1 MKKPVY
7 VIDAMN
13 YIFRA
18 YHALPANITAPSG
31 MLTNAVLG
39 YLRTLLRIIKER
51 RPEYMAAAF
60 EGDGSFRSTMYSAYK
75 ATRKQ
80 TPDDLEAQFDY
91 CRRITEAI
99 GVTCLEAD
107 DYEADDVIGTIAIRM
122 VALGHP
128 VVIVTGDKDMSQ
140 LVCNSVQIYDMA
152 KESWLNESGV
162 REKFGVAPSQI
173 PDLLA
178 LHGDSVDNIP
188 GVAGVGEK
196 TARQILSV
204 CKNVE
209 DLANIDFSDR
219 MSFRGRDEIL
229 RRIRENISHMMGLL
243 PTMPS
248 SSALASLARA
258 SARARLV
265 SFCAARVASC
275 SFPALASAAL
285 LSVALSSSF
294 LAVLSKSAR

>member
-18 YHALPANITAPSG
+18 YHALPDNITAPSG

-140 LVCNSVQIYDMA
+140 LVCNSVQIYDLA

-229 RRIRENISHMMGLL
+229 RRIRENMEAVRISRK
-243 PTMPS
+243 
-248 SSALASLARA
+248 LATICCEVPLEISPEVLRY
-258 SARARLV
+258 RRGDRTQLHPL
-265 SFCAARVASC
+265 CAELGFARVLEDI
-275 SFPALASAAL
+275 PLAQPMLFS
-285 LSVALSSSF
+285 
-294 LAVLSKSAR
+294 

>member
-18 YHALPANITAPSG
+18 YHALPDNITAPSG

-60 EGDGSFRSTMYSAYK
+60 EGDTSFRSAMFAAYK

-80 TPDDLEAQFDY
+80 TPDDLEPQFDY
-91 CRRITEAI
+91 CRRITEAVGI
-99 GVTCLEAD
+99 TCLEAD
-107 DYEADDVIGTIAIRM
+107 DYEADDVIGTIAMRM
-122 VALGHP
+122 TALDHP

-140 LVCNSVQIYDMA
+140 LVCDSVQIYDMA

-209 DLANIDFSDR
+209 DLAHADFGER
-219 MSFRGRDEIL
+219 VRFRGRDEIL
-229 RRIRENISHMMGLL
+229 RRIRENMESVRISRK
-243 PTMPS
+243 
-248 SSALASLARA
+248 LATICCEVPMEISPEVLRYRRGDREQLKPLCAELGFVRVIDDIPLAQPMLF
-258 SARARLV
+258 S
-265 SFCAARVASC
+265 
-275 SFPALASAAL
+275 
-285 LSVALSSSF
+285 
-294 LAVLSKSAR
+294 

>member
-18 YHALPANITAPSG
+18 YHALPDNITSPSG

-39 YLRTLLRIIKER
+39 YLRTLLRIIKEH

-60 EGDGSFRSTMYSAYK
+60 EGGRSFRSTMFSAYK

-80 TPDDLEAQFDY
+80 TPDDLEAQFAY

-99 GVTCLEAD
+99 GVSCLEAS
-107 DYEADDVIGTIAIRM
+107 DYEADDVIGTIAMRM
-122 VALGHP
+122 SALGHP

-140 LVCNSVQIYDMA
+140 LVCDSVQIYDMA

-162 REKFGVAPSQI
+162 REKFGVAPCQI

-204 CKNVE
+204 CSNVE
-209 DLANIDFSDR
+209 DVTNVDLAGR

-229 RRIRENISHMMGLL
+229 KRIRENMEAVRISRKLATICCEVPMEITPEVLRYRRGNHVQLKPLCAELGFVRVLDDIPL
-243 PTMPS
+243 AQPTLFS
-248 SSALASLARA
+248 
-258 SARARLV
+258 
-265 SFCAARVASC
+265 
-275 SFPALASAAL
+275 
-285 LSVALSSSF
+285 
-294 LAVLSKSAR
+294 

>member
-18 YHALPANITAPSG
+18 YHALPDNITAPSG

-60 EGDGSFRSTMYSAYK
+60 EGATSFRSTMFAAYK

-99 GVTCLEAD
+99 GIACLEAD
-107 DYEADDVIGTIAIRM
+107 DYEADDVIGTIAMRM
-122 VALGHP
+122 TALGHP

-140 LVCNSVQIYDMA
+140 LVCDNVQIYDMA
-152 KESWLNESGV
+152 KENWLNESGV

-209 DLANIDFSDR
+209 DLAQVDFGDR
-219 MSFRGRDEIL
+219 VRFRGRDEIL
-229 RRIRENISHMMGLL
+229 RRIRENMESVRISRK
-243 PTMPS
+243 
-248 SSALASLARA
+248 LATICCEVPMEISPDILRY
-258 SARARLV
+258 RRGDHGQLKRL
-265 SFCAARVASC
+265 CAELGFARVMEDI
-275 SFPALASAAL
+275 PLAQPMLFS
-285 LSVALSSSF
+285 
-294 LAVLSKSAR
+294 

>member
-18 YHALPANITAPSG
+18 YHALPDNITAPSG

-60 EGDGSFRSTMYSAYK
+60 EGDTSFRSTMFAAYK

-91 CRRITEAI
+91 CRRITEAVGI
-99 GVTCLEAD
+99 TCLEAD
-107 DYEADDVIGTIAIRM
+107 DYEADDVIGTIAMRM
-122 VALGHP
+122 TAMGHP

-140 LVCNSVQIYDMA
+140 LVCDNVQIYDMA

-162 REKFGVAPSQI
+162 REKFGVAPNQI

-209 DLANIDFSDR
+209 DLAHVDFGDR
-219 MSFRGRDEIL
+219 VRFRGRDEIL
-229 RRIRENISHMMGLL
+229 RRIRENMESVRISRK
-243 PTMPS
+243 
-248 SSALASLARA
+248 LATICCEVPMEISPEVLRYRRGDREQLKPLCAELGFVRVIDDIPLAQPMLF
-258 SARARLV
+258 S
-265 SFCAARVASC
+265 
-275 SFPALASAAL
+275 
-285 LSVALSSSF
+285 
-294 LAVLSKSAR
+294 

>member
-18 YHALPANITAPSG
+18 YHALPDNITAPSG

-60 EGDGSFRSTMYSAYK
+60 EGDTSFRSTMFAAYK

-80 TPDDLEAQFDY
+80 TPNDLEAQFDY

-99 GVTCLEAD
+99 GITCLEVD
-107 DYEADDVIGTIAIRM
+107 DYEADDVIGTITMRM
-122 VALGHP
+122 TALGHP

-140 LVCNSVQIYDMA
+140 LVCDNVQIYDMA
-152 KESWLNESGV
+152 KENWLNESGV

-178 LHGDSVDNIP
+178 LNGDSVDNIP

-209 DLANIDFSDR
+209 DLAHVDFGDR
-219 MSFRGRDEIL
+219 VRFRGRDEIL
-229 RRIRENISHMMGLL
+229 RRIRENMESVRISRK
-243 PTMPS
+243 
-248 SSALASLARA
+248 LATICCEVPMDISPDILRY
-258 SARARLV
+258 RRGDHGQLKRL
-265 SFCAARVASC
+265 CAELGFARVMEDI
-275 SFPALASAAL
+275 PLAQPMLFS
-285 LSVALSSSF
+285 
-294 LAVLSKSAR
+294 

>member
-39 YLRTLLRIIKER
+39 YVRTLLRIIKER
-51 RPEYMAAAF
+51 RPEYIAAAF
-60 EGDGSFRSTMYSAYK
+60 EGDTSFRSTVFSGYK

-80 TPDDLEAQFDY
+80 TPHDLRAQFDY
-91 CRRITEAI
+91 CRRITEAM
-99 GVTCLEAD
+99 GVTCLEAE
-107 DYEADDVIGTIAIRM
+107 DYEADDVIGTITTRMAAI
-122 VALGHP
+122 GHT

-140 LVCNSVQIYDMA
+140 LVCENVQIYDMA
-152 KESWLNESGV
+152 KESWLNEPAV
-162 REKFGVAPSQI
+162 REKFGVGPGQI

-209 DLANIDFSDR
+209 ELANIDFHDHLR
-219 MSFRGRDEIL
+219 FRGRDEIL
-229 RRIRENISHMMGLL
+229 RRIRENIETVRVSRK
-243 PTMPS
+243 
-248 SSALASLARA
+248 LATICCEVPMNVSPEILRYRRGDRTTLNRLCAELGFEKVLEDIPLAQPM
-258 SARARLV
+258 L
-265 SFCAARVASC
+265 F
-275 SFPALASAAL
+275 
-285 LSVALSSSF
+285 
-294 LAVLSKSAR
+294 

>member
-60 EGDGSFRSTMYSAYK
+60 EGATSFRSTVFSGYK
-75 ATRKQ
+75 ATRKR
-80 TPDDLEAQFDY
+80 TPDDLQAQFDY

-99 GVTCLEAD
+99 GITCLEAD
-107 DYEADDVIGTIAIRM
+107 DYEADDVIGTITTRM
-122 VALGHP
+122 AAFGHT

-140 LVCNSVQIYDMA
+140 LVCENVQIYDMA
-152 KESWLNESGV
+152 KESWLNEFAV
-162 REKFGVAPSQI
+162 REKFGVGPGQI

-209 DLANIDFSDR
+209 ELAKIDFRDR
-219 MSFRGRDEIL
+219 LRFRGRDEIL
-229 RRIRENISHMMGLL
+229 RRIRENIETVRVSRK
-243 PTMPS
+243 
-248 SSALASLARA
+248 LATICCEVPVNVSPEILRYRRGDQTKLNRLCAELGFEKVLEDIPLAQPMLF
-258 SARARLV
+258 S
-265 SFCAARVASC
+265 
-275 SFPALASAAL
+275 
-285 LSVALSSSF
+285 
-294 LAVLSKSAR
+294 

>member
-13 YIFRA
+13 YILRA
-18 YHALPANITAPSG
+18 YHALPDNITAPSG

-140 LVCNSVQIYDMA
+140 LVCNSVQIYDLA

-229 RRIRENISHMMGLL
+229 RRIRENMEAVRISRK
-243 PTMPS
+243 
-248 SSALASLARA
+248 LATICCEVPLEISPEVLRY
-258 SARARLV
+258 RRGDRTQLHPL
-265 SFCAARVASC
+265 CAELGFARVLEDI
-275 SFPALASAAL
+275 PLAQPMLFS
-285 LSVALSSSF
+285 
-294 LAVLSKSAR
+294 